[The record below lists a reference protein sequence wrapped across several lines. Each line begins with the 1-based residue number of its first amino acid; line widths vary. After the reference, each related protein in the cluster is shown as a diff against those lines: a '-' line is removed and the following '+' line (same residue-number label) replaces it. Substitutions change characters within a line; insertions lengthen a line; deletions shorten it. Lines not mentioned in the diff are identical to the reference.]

1 MHNLVANVFQE
12 RQLHLQKMTLPLYL
26 PHHGVFHPCQPGKIR
41 VVFDCSAEIRGI
53 SLNKELLPEPD
64 LTSQFFKVLTKLST
78 E

>member
-26 PHHGVFHPCQPGKIR
+26 SHHGVFHPCQPGKIR
-41 VVFDCSAEIRGI
+41 VVFDCSAEICGI

-64 LTSQFFKVLTKLST
+64 LTSQLFKVLTKFST